1 MLCFMTSEPITAEM
15 WAAIAAFVAA
25 GIALLSTAVTL
36 WLQWW
41 RAPKAL
47 WAIEGLVKWSGPD
60 AYNTQGPEQ
69 LIADLTVL
77 NVGDGSAYNVVAT
90 WNQDG
95 QERSARMAGVIAPGG
110 SFPLRLFIPPDYW
123 ESASLRLEYRSA
135 PTRWRSSGEQFKQRR
150 VADLVEDGLLVR
162 DGSWAG
168 APHFSR
174 PISDDLQ
181 ERLSGPN

>member
-1 MLCFMTSEPITAEM
+1 MLCYMTSEPITAEM

-60 AYNTQGPEQ
+60 AYNTQAPEQ

-110 SFPLRLFIPPDYW
+110 SFPLRL
-123 ESASLRLEYRSA
+123 
-135 PTRWRSSGEQFKQRR
+135 
-150 VADLVEDGLLVR
+150 
-162 DGSWAG
+162 
-168 APHFSR
+168 
-174 PISDDLQ
+174 
-181 ERLSGPN
+181 